1 MTSELKKSIRE
12 FLPVVSVGALIYLM
26 FFVSLFPAIFSFYKD
41 YFVMSGPNW
50 QDTAMHLSIIQS
62 LSQGNFPP
70 TAPYFSGWPLSYYY
84 FSDFHAAIL
93 NVVSSDFFPKSLV
106 ILNPFLAMTFFFS
119 VFALSYQITKK
130 KIISCLSAV
139 MATLFGN
146 LGFIN
151 LVSKMSETGSGY
163 ISLITSD
170 AFNFDKNYIQMTP
183 LADYF
188 LQNRPMMIGLP
199 SVVVVII
206 LLTNIIDSDNSNK
219 NHLLTILTTGVIM
232 ASLIRFQM
240 FGVVVS
246 SLVFAIFISLRLF
259 LKKAKIKN
267 LIRDILIFVLPG
279 ILTFAAFS
287 LWQKSGR
294 SVFEIF
300 LNTFSWGPWY
310 GKNIFWYL
318 GFFICNFGISFL
330 VYILSFFFKKSWK
343 KIEVSMIYFVSLILI
358 GIPLVMKFTIYE
370 FDMLKFYY
378 YLVPL
383 ICVIL
388 AFFYSNF
395 KHKKISILIFAVI
408 VLVSSLTS
416 INMLFYSFL
425 NKNRGYSLS
434 DYDSGMWII
443 KNTPQRSVFVTMP
456 TVHSAPSD
464 IGGRLRVISYINWP
478 YSHGFNVGNDN
489 VFSRVRDVEFV
500 YATGDV
506 STVEAKYKADYVFYG
521 QEEKNQFPFA
531 YKFFDINKN
540 LELVYNRDEVRIYRI
555 VR

>member
-1 MTSELKKSIRE
+1 
-12 FLPVVSVGALIYLM
+12 
-26 FFVSLFPAIFSFYKD
+26 
-41 YFVMSGPNW
+41 
-50 QDTAMHLSIIQS
+50 MHLSIVQN

-70 TAPYFSGWPLSYYY
+70 AAPYFSGWPLSYYY

-93 NVVSSDFFPKSLV
+93 NVASSDFFPKSLV
-106 ILNPFLAMTFFFS
+106 ILNSFLVMTFFFS

-130 KIISCLSAV
+130 KMISCLSAV

-151 LVSKMSETGSGY
+151 LISKMFETGSGY
-163 ISLITSD
+163 ISLVTSD

-188 LQNRPMMIGLP
+188 LQNRPMMVGLP
-199 SVVVVII
+199 SVVVVIF
-206 LLTNIIDSDNSNK
+206 LLTNIVDSSNSNK
-219 NHLLTILTTGVIM
+219 NYSLTILTTGIIT

-246 SLVFAIFISLRLF
+246 FLVFAVFVLLRLF
-259 LKKAKIKN
+259 LKKTKIKD
-267 LIRDILIFVLPG
+267 LIRDMLIFILPG
-279 ILTFAAFS
+279 ILIFTAFS
-287 LWQKSGR
+287 LWQESGR

-300 LNTFSWGPWY
+300 LNSFSWGSWY
-310 GKNIFWYL
+310 GKNISWYF

-330 VYILSFFFKKSWK
+330 IYILSFFFKKSWK
-343 KIEVSMIYFVSLILI
+343 KIEVLMIYFVSLALI
-358 GIPLVMKFTIYE
+358 GIPLIMKFTIYE

-388 AFFYSNF
+388 AFFYSNL
-395 KHKKISILIFAVI
+395 KHKKISILILAVI

-416 INMLFYSFL
+416 VNMLFYSFL
-425 NKNRGYSLS
+425 NKNKGYSLG
-434 DYDSGMWII
+434 DYDSGIWII

-464 IGGRLRVISYINWP
+464 IGGRLRIISYINWP
-478 YSHGFNVGNDN
+478 YSHGFNVGSDN
-489 VFSRVRDVEFV
+489 VFSRVKDVEFV
-500 YATGDV
+500 YTTGDISLV
-506 STVEAKYKADYVFYG
+506 KTKYNANYVFYG
-521 QEEKNQFPFA
+521 QEERNQFPSA
-531 YKFFDINKN
+531 YKLFDINKN
-540 LELVYNRDEVRIYRI
+540 LELVYNRDEVRIYKIIR
-555 VR
+555 